1 MAQVKLEPTDIM
13 DLNGQPTGRKWP
25 ANLTNANLKEA
36 ILEEASMTLINLRDA
51 CLDGANLARADL
63 TDAVTDGA
71 SFDGSDLNGA
81 KLPE

>member
-1 MAQVKLEPTDIM
+1 MAKINLGPTDIL

-25 ANLTNANLKEA
+25 ANLSNTNLKNA
-36 ILEEASMTLINLRDA
+36 VLEEANLMIANLRDA
-51 CLDGANLARADL
+51 CLDGANLVKADL

-71 SFDGSDLNGA
+71 SFDGAELAGA